1 MPSGWKHLRIVEE
14 FQLFNGIRTG
24 SNTSGRKLRRLL
36 YLPMEIASRELD
48 SRLLIASLALSR
60 GFEVVIGQK
69 WLIERNVEA
78 MPPGIYLSKTLTQR
92 DAKALSRAKERGY
105 LVAAIDEEMPGLIT
119 APEELRWMSDEA
131 VEATDRIFISGA
143 HNSESVR
150 KRFPQARERVITAI
164 NPRWDLLRP
173 GMRDFYEREAAAIR
187 AHYGPFILI
196 NTNLGFTNSEK
207 GSAEELINEQER
219 LGKLTMSDP
228 KHVAFVNSVL
238 AMESAN
244 RSTIL
249 KLIDELP
256 KKFPDRRIVLRPHPS
271 ERLDTWRNHVDG
283 HAVVD
288 VIRDGPAIPW
298 ILAADVLV
306 HTNCTT
312 GVEAAALDTPA
323 ICVLPTDTTINDRYL
338 SNRVNPV
345 ARTVDEALVLI
356 DAAEN
361 PHTGS
366 GFYSTEM
373 RARFRD
379 AMSYDDNQMG
389 AERIFDTLEETIVE
403 NGYRL
408 SEPGRSSQF
417 AAGNGYVW
425 RIEDKNVRGALFPGL
440 DAEDVG
446 KRIRGI
452 SQLLGHAQAPFAHE
466 CGSKVLLLSPHRLPI
481 DVKLRRYFGMAATA

>member
-1 MPSGWKHLRIVEE
+1 M
-14 FQLFNGIRTG
+14 FNGIRMG
-24 SNTSGRKLRRLL
+24 SKAASRKLRRLL

-48 SRLLIASLALSR
+48 SRLLIASLALAR

-131 VEATDRIFISGA
+131 VEATDRIFISGS
-143 HNSESVR
+143 HNSDSVKR
-150 KRFPQARERVITAI
+150 RFPQARDRVVTAI

-173 GMRDFYEREAAAIR
+173 GMRDFYEREAAEIR

-244 RSTIL
+244 RSIIL
-249 KLIDELP
+249 QLIDELP

-271 ERLDTWRNHVDG
+271 ERLDTWRNYVDG

-323 ICVLPTDTTINDRYL
+323 ICVLPTETSINDRYL

-345 ARTVDEALVLI
+345 ARNVEEALALI
-356 DAAEN
+356 DAAEHPN
-361 PHTGS
+361 S
-366 GFYSTEM
+366 DAGFYSAEM
-373 RARFRD
+373 RAKFRD

-389 AERIFDTLEETIVE
+389 AERILDTLDDTIAE
-403 NGYRL
+403 NGYQM
-408 SEPGRSSQF
+408 SAPGRCTQWSPGS
-417 AAGNGYVW
+417 GYVW

-440 DAEDVG
+440 DAEDVS

-452 SQLLGHAQAPFAHE
+452 SQLIGQAQTPFAHE
-466 CGSKVLLLSPHRLPI
+466 CGSKVLLLSPHRLPL
-481 DVKLRRYFGMAATA
+481 DVRLRRYFGISVPA